1 MREHPR
7 PWPNPWKGIDNG
19 NGSGLRSVWWVRIDA
34 AQQGRRSRS
43 PATLVP
49 AAKRHPDPKSASIDH
64 IIPISRGGGDVKA
77 NVQLTHFSC
86 NIAKNNRALPQGEQ
100 LRLIG

>member
-43 PATLVP
+43 PA
-49 AAKRHPDPKSASIDH
+49 
-64 IIPISRGGGDVKA
+64 